1 VERIEYKI
9 ALLTFRVLHGSAPL
23 YLGPLMPVR
32 SLPGRRS
39 LRSTGTN
46 RLLVSSVK
54 RSTIGSRAFPVA
66 GPKTWN
72 ALPEDVTSSQS
83 EYTFRCRLKTWLF
96 KKSFP
101 DIII

>member
-1 VERIEYKI
+1 MAGDRCLM
-9 ALLTFRVLHGSAPL
+9 LLKSFRVLHGSAPP
-23 YLGPLMPVR
+23 YLGPLLPVR

-46 RLLVSSVK
+46 RLLVPSVK
-54 RSTIGSRAFPVA
+54 RSAVGSRAFPVA

-83 EYTFRCRLKTWLF
+83 EYTFRRQLKTCLF